1 VAFPALQIAKRH
13 FPQLRPLVE
22 KLCNSKGPNER
33 LFSINESRRAL
44 RHACERLGFPQFT
57 HRSLRRMF
65 TRAIEGGIDVKVL
78 SESQGH
84 QDGGKLILQ
93 AYSHVRA
100 LHSARMA
107 QLMSDD
113 EPENVVRMQR

>member
-1 VAFPALQIAKRH
+1 
-13 FPQLRPLVE
+13 
-22 KLCNSKGPNER
+22 
-33 LFSINESRRAL
+33 
-44 RHACERLGFPQFT
+44 
-57 HRSLRRMF
+57 MF
-65 TRAIEGGIDVKVL
+65 ITRAIEGGIDVKVI

-100 LHSARMA
+100 LHSARTA

-113 EPENVVRMQR
+113 EPENVVRMQKVVA